1 MLLANGLVRLRVTA
15 DYEAHPQQ
23 AAAREYIVHAGKE
36 MCGYFN
42 EPREWPRRAEHRV
55 WSEFTAKGQEPVKPD
70 RRKDLCMCAF
80 KMRRIASDGP
90 AQRTGPRAG
99 PDAAR
104 YRSIAVAAR
113 NVARYRCG

>member
-42 EPREWPRRAEHRV
+42 ELREWRRRAEHRV
-55 WSEFTAKGQEPVKPD
+55 WSEFTASK
-70 RRKDLCMCAF
+70 
-80 KMRRIASDGP
+80 
-90 AQRTGPRAG
+90 RTGTREAGSAKGFLHVRAR
-99 PDAAR
+99 AATHR
-104 YRSIAVAAR
+104 VRRPGAAYRSAR
-113 NVARYRCG
+113 RA